1 MDVLFMYALLWAFP
15 NTSGLVLVGDVDQLP
30 SVGPGNTVPDMI
42 ESGVVPVVR
51 LTEVFKIINNAHLMR
66 QE

>member
-30 SVGPGNTVPDMI
+30 SVGRGNTVPDMI